1 MAKSRLRKNQSE
13 RSDLLCH
20 IIKLHNGPV
29 VLESAF
35 CISHVTEADVDVLLM
50 LEVVLE
56 DAGGHLSLSLV
67 LKVASKT
74 AWFIL
79 QEYI

>member
-1 MAKSRLRKNQSE
+1 M
-13 RSDLLCH
+13 
-20 IIKLHNGPV
+20 
-29 VLESAF
+29 LEGAF
-35 CISHVTEADVDVLLM
+35 CISHVTDADVDVLLM
-50 LEVVLE
+50 LVVVLE
-56 DAGGHLSLSLV
+56 DAGDHLSLSLV